1 MTFYNSPLSYDNTF
15 SDLIEARYQVIYSDF
30 DARTFKQWRQKAI
43 AYLTTI
49 VGPDHVYTRYFKD
62 FVRQGGRKGLLA
74 GVGILSA
81 AKEQASSKWSRII
94 RASGNVTSVP
104 YAKRIE
110 DSQKS

>member
-1 MTFYNSPLSYDNTF
+1 MKFYNSPLSYDNAF
-15 SDLIEARYQVIYSDF
+15 SDLVEARYQVIYSDF

-104 YAKRIE
+104 FAERIA